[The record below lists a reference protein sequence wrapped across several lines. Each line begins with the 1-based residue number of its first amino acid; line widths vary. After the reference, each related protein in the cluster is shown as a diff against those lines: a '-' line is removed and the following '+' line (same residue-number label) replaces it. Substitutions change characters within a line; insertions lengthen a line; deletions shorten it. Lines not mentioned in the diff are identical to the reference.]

1 MGSLGAF
8 WPMEKHQGGGAWG
21 LAPGASPC
29 QGVRAQRLLG
39 RAGLHGAIGGRVQR
53 ISLCLLLLLLLQR
66 RGENGSS
73 AGREGAKDAQREQ
86 RGIRRG
92 ITGKKRAQD
101 SQRAQQKSP
110 NGPGVPSPS
119 PAPAW
124 ITRRAASS
132 PAAHGLGQMG
142 ADGGRWGRWLYR

>member
-1 MGSLGAF
+1 MGSHGAF
-8 WPMEKHQGGGAWG
+8 WPMEKHQGVGARG

-66 RGENGSS
+66 RGENGAS
-73 AGREGAKDAQREQ
+73 AGGEGAEDAQREQ

-101 SQRAQQKSP
+101 SQRVLLFSFF
-110 NGPGVPSPS
+110 GLGVLSLS

-124 ITRRAASS
+124 FSR
-132 PAAHGLGQMG
+132 
-142 ADGGRWGRWLYR
+142 